1 MELTVRKMG
10 NSVGVTFP
18 STVVK
23 DLGWEV
29 GQAMALSTRG
39 GKLVL
44 VPKKPARPTLAE
56 LLATCDLKAPTPPV
70 DALWENAKPVGSEA
84 W

>member
-1 MELTVRKMG
+1 
-10 NSVGVTFP
+10 
-18 STVVK
+18 
-23 DLGWEV
+23 
-29 GQAMALSTRG
+29 MALSTRG